1 MVKVLTGTQRMSE
14 KVSETKT
21 EWPWRDDAGD
31 AIKPWVILPEGFFM
45 LGLKAK
51 QRLSLWERRVE
62 DLDGG
67 PHVFSVLV
75 APLRLSEFCELV
87 HSKAALWRISHVVCV
102 LLESGNKVKGEP
114 LCMVAVEQVASA
126 LFL

>member
-1 MVKVLTGTQRMSE
+1 
-14 KVSETKT
+14 
-21 EWPWRDDAGD
+21 
-31 AIKPWVILPEGFFM
+31 M

-87 HSKAALWRISHVVCV
+87 HSKAAL
-102 LLESGNKVKGEP
+102 
-114 LCMVAVEQVASA
+114 
-126 LFL
+126 